1 MDKKAKEFIRH
12 VRMHLKEYGG
22 TLKVGTGKQVNTGE
36 GFRASGLF
44 GSEPLSIVTARK
56 SIDFLGVLAH
66 EYAHFLQWLEY
77 TNRAVDADDHAATIF
92 FGWLGGKD
100 YENKEVQKAFMRITI
115 MERDTERRAVE
126 VIKKFGLNVDIPR
139 YIQKA
144 NCYIYMHWIMR
155 ERRSWNYKRGAK
167 NPLRSNKLMGMM
179 PDSFKAKSDQ
189 IIPESIR
196 KALLNYY
203 P

>member
-1 MDKKAKEFIRH
+1 MAHNQLISPAK
-12 VRMHLKEYGG
+12 
-22 TLKVGTGKQVNTGE
+22 
-36 GFRASGLF
+36 
-44 GSEPLSIVTARK
+44 P
-56 SIDFLGVLAH
+56 
-66 EYAHFLQWLEY
+66 
-77 TNRAVDADDHAATIF
+77 DADNIAKIILDS
-92 FGWLGGKD
+92 L
-100 YENKEVQKAFMRITI
+100 NKIVFLDDVQVVSLF
-115 MERDTERRAVE
+115 

-167 NPLRSNKLMGMM
+167 NPLRSSKLMGMM
-179 PDSFKAKSDQ
+179 PDNFKAKSDQ